1 MDSVIGLLPSALAV
15 LAVTV
20 GIDRLRWSKLDAIPS
35 VGPSGHLSSYYGAAR
50 FVLHA
55 KAMIQE
61 GYDQYKDGFF
71 KVPTMNRWV
80 VVITGPRLLEEL
92 RKIPDER
99 LSFDHA
105 MRDLLQVKYTF
116 GLEAQEQPYHVQVIR
131 DHLRRNISQLFPQV
145 FEEIR
150 LSFDD
155 VIPLRETGTG
165 SHDP

>member
-1 MDSVIGLLPSALAV
+1 MDGVRLLTCTLTV

-20 GIDRLRWSKLDAIPS
+20 AIDRLRWSKLDAIPT
-35 VGPSGHLSSYYGAAR
+35 VGPSGHLSSYYGVAK
-50 FVLHA
+50 FILHA
-55 KAMIQE
+55 KSMIQE
-61 GYDQYKDGFF
+61 GYERYKDGFF

-105 MRDLLQVKYTF
+105 MQDLLQVRYTF
-116 GLEAQEQPYHVQVIR
+116 GIEAQEHPYHVQVIR
-131 DHLRRNISQLFPQV
+131 DHLKRNLTELFPGV

-150 LSFDD
+150 LALDD
-155 VIPLRETGTG
+155 VIPFQETGK
-165 SHDP
+165 

>member
-1 MDSVIGLLPSALAV
+1 MDSITICLLLSALTV
-15 LAVTV
+15 LAVGV
-20 GIDRLRWSKLDAIPS
+20 NRRRRSKLDAIPS

-50 FVLHA
+50 FILHA

-71 KVPTMNRWV
+71 KVPMMNRWV

-105 MRDLLQVKYTF
+105 
-116 GLEAQEQPYHVQVIR
+116 IR
-131 DHLRRNISQLFPQV
+131 DVCGCQCF
-145 FEEIR
+145 
-150 LSFDD
+150 LSFSC
-155 VIPLRETGTG
+155 PQ
-165 SHDP
+165 SH

>member
-1 MDSVIGLLPSALAV
+1 
-15 LAVTV
+15 
-20 GIDRLRWSKLDAIPS
+20 
-35 VGPSGHLSSYYGAAR
+35 
-50 FVLHA
+50 
-55 KAMIQE
+55 
-61 GYDQYKDGFF
+61 
-71 KVPTMNRWV
+71 MNRWV

-105 MRDLLQVKYTF
+105 MRDVGRYQFLLFFSVHVTTLQLLQVKYTF